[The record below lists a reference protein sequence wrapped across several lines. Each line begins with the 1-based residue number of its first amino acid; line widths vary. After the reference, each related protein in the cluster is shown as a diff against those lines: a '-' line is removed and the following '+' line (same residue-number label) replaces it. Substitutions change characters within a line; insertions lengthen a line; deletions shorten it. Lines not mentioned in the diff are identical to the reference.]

1 MRTQTLGRTD
11 IHVSNICLGSM
22 TWGQQNTQE
31 QGHEQLDYAF
41 GRGVNF
47 IDTAELYP
55 IPPRAETRG
64 ATEEIIGTWM
74 QARGNRK
81 DVILASKVVGR
92 FDAADWFR
100 DGGAAPRQTKAQIDF
115 AVARSLKALQTDYID
130 LYQIHWPDRL
140 AQVFGFH
147 TYKDLGE
154 QDILPLEDILDAL
167 NRHVEAGR
175 IRCLGLSNESAWGT
189 MKFLHLADK
198 NGWPRMAAIQNVYSL
213 LSRRF
218 DYDLAEISVR
228 ENIGLLAYSPLAQGY
243 LTGKYQ
249 NGALPEGARKTL
261 FGRLERYQGPGAQDA
276 INDCLAMASD
286 MGITPVQ
293 LALKF
298 VDTRPFTTS
307 TIIGATTTAQLKDNI
322 DAFDIEWTP
331 DMEKV
336 AHKFHTRTR
345 SPCP

>member
-1 MRTQTLGRTD
+1 MRTQTLANTD
-11 IHVSNICLGSM
+11 IRVSNICLGSM
-22 TWGQQNTQE
+22 TWGQQNIQE
-31 QGHEQLDYAF
+31 QGHAQLDYAF

-47 IDTAELYP
+47 VDTAELYP
-55 IPPRAETRG
+55 IPPKASTRG

-81 DVILASKVVGR
+81 DVILATKVVGR

-100 DGGAAPRQTKAQIDF
+100 DGGASPRQTKAQIDF
-115 AVARSLKALQTDYID
+115 AVERSLKALQTDYID

-154 QDILPLEDILDAL
+154 HDILPLEDILDAL

-189 MKFLHLADK
+189 MKFLNLADK
-198 NGWPRMAAIQNVYSL
+198 NDWPRMATIQNVYSL

-218 DYDLAEISVR
+218 DYELAEISVR

-261 FGRLERYQGPGAQDA
+261 FGRPERYQGPGAEDA
-276 INDCLAMASD
+276 INDCVAMAHD

-298 VDTRPFTTS
+298 VDTRPFTAS

-331 DMEKV
+331 DMEKAV
-336 AHKFHTRTR
+336 HKFHARTR